1 MSYRDFNLDKFRS
14 IIDFPNKV
22 NERWE
27 DISLRISSSLFST
40 NKYVADGVFVK
51 TIFIIS
57 KSFQY
62 DQYVKKEKLLPVL
75 A

>member
-40 NKYVADGVFVK
+40 NKYVADWVFVK